1 MLLVDLIVPL
11 LLALVQGAMEFLPVS
26 SSGHLTLLAG
36 IAGAPADTLLV
47 VTVLHIATAIAAI
60 VYYRHRYWR
69 ALQELRAGQR
79 GRQLPAPRYI
89 LAQLPTAAIAGL
101 FTLAL
106 TQPAVYHWWVSPWFI
121 GIMML
126 VNAAILAAAPAGRA
140 APDDGRMPVPAWRAA
155 LAIGLAQGIA
165 VVPGLSRSGLTVTA
179 GLAAGLNRN
188 DAVHFSMLL
197 APPVILGSA
206 IVRAMQIW
214 PEPLLAFATW
224 QAAAITA
231 IMTIAAFAIALAAL
245 HWTVAWVRAGRLRW
259 FAPWSLAAGSATLLF
274 AALSA

>member
-1 MLLVDLIVPL
+1 MLLVAL

-60 VYYRHRYWR
+60 VYYRRRYWR
-69 ALQELRAGQR
+69 ALQELRTGRR
-79 GRQLPAPRYI
+79 GRPMPAPRYI
-89 LAQLPTAAIAGL
+89 IAQVPTAAIAGL

-106 TQPAVYHWWVSPWFI
+106 SQPAVYQWWVSPWFI
-121 GIMML
+121 GAMML
-126 VNAAILAAAPAGRA
+126 VNALVLAVAPAGRP
-140 APDDGRMPVPAWRAA
+140 APDDGRMPTPAWRASLIIGVA
-155 LAIGLAQGIA
+155 QGLA
-165 VVPGLSRSGLTVTA
+165 VMPGLSRSGLTV
-179 GLAAGLNRN
+179 AAGLSAGLHRG

-214 PEPLLAFATW
+214 PEPLQAFASW
-224 QAAAITA
+224 QSASITGA
-231 IMTIAAFAIALAAL
+231 MTIAAFAIALAAL

-259 FAPWSLAAGSATLLF
+259 FAPWSLAAGIATLLF
-274 AALSA
+274 AAVSA